1 MMARGTQLRILL
13 ADLRA
18 EAGHS
23 TSTNLG
29 DATQEM
35 MLTLLERVQRR
46 LWSDWSWPFLQV
58 HRDVSLAIGQRYY
71 DLPTDVALERIE
83 RAEVKDGGYWHRL
96 IWGISSSEYSAYDS
110 DQDSRSWPPLR
121 WDAYEGD
128 QLEIWP
134 MPSQGVDATT
144 GNGTL
149 RLRGVKTLSALVAL
163 DDTADLDDQLV
174 VLFAAAELL
183 ARQKSGDA
191 ELKLAQANAHY
202 QRLKARLS
210 KTDPIVLSGQ
220 PPVQRERLYV
230 AR

>member
-1 MMARGTQLRILL
+1 MARGTQLRTLL

-18 EAGHS
+18 EVGHA

-46 LWSDWSWPFLQV
+46 LWSEWSWPFLQV
-58 HRDVSLAIGQRYY
+58 KRDISLAVGQRYY
-71 DLPTDVALERIE
+71 DMPSDVALERIE
-83 RAEVKDGGYWHRL
+83 RAEVKDGGLWRRL
-96 IWGISSSEYSAYDS
+96 IWGISDSDYSAYDS
-110 DQDSRSWPPLR
+110 DQDTRSWPPLK

-134 MPSQGVDATT
+134 TPSQGVNATT

-149 RLRGVKTLSALVAL
+149 RLRGVKTLSVLVAL
-163 DDTADLDDQLV
+163 DDRADLDDQLI

-191 ELKLAQANAHY
+191 QLKLAQANAHF

-210 KTDPIVLSGQ
+210 KTDPVVLGEG
-220 PPVQRERLYV
+220 PPVQRDRLFM
-230 AR
+230 AS

>member
-1 MMARGTQLRILL
+1 
-13 ADLRA
+13 
-18 EAGHS
+18 
-23 TSTNLG
+23 
-29 DATQEM
+29 
-35 MLTLLERVQRR
+35 
-46 LWSDWSWPFLQV
+46 
-58 HRDVSLAIGQRYY
+58 
-71 DLPTDVALERIE
+71 
-83 RAEVKDGGYWHRL
+83 
-96 IWGISSSEYSAYDS
+96 
-110 DQDSRSWPPLR
+110 
-121 WDAYEGD
+121 
-128 QLEIWP
+128 

-144 GNGTL
+144 GSGTL

-174 VLFAAAELL
+174 VLFSAAELL

-191 ELKLAQANAHY
+191 QLKLAQANAHF

>member
-1 MMARGTQLRILL
+1 MARGTQLRTLL

-18 EAGHS
+18 EVGHS

-46 LWSDWSWPFLQV
+46 LWSEWSWPFLQV
-58 HRDVSLAIGQRYY
+58 KRDISLAVGQRYY
-71 DLPTDVALERIE
+71 DMPSDVSLERIE
-83 RAEVKDGGYWHRL
+83 RAEVKDGGSWHRL
-96 IWGISSSEYSAYDS
+96 IWGISEDEYTAYDS
-110 DQDSRSWPPLR
+110 DQDTRSWPPLK

-128 QLEIWP
+128 QLEVWP
-134 MPSQGVDATT
+134 LPSQGVNATT

-149 RLRGVKTLSALVAL
+149 RLRGVKTLSALIAL
-163 DDTADLDDQLV
+163 DDMADLDDQLI

-191 ELKLAQANAHY
+191 QLKLAQANAHF

-210 KTDPIVLSGQ
+210 KSDPVVFGEE
-220 PPVQRERLYV
+220 PPVQRDRLFV
-230 AR
+230 AS

>member
-1 MMARGTQLRILL
+1 MARGIQLRTLL

-18 EAGHS
+18 EVGHS

-46 LWSDWSWPFLQV
+46 LWYEWSWPFLQV
-58 HRDVSLAIGQRYY
+58 KRDISLAVGQRYY
-71 DLPTDVALERIE
+71 DMPSDVSLERIE
-83 RAEVKDGGYWHRL
+83 RAEVKDGGSWHRL
-96 IWGISSSEYSAYDS
+96 IWGISEDEYTAYDS
-110 DQDSRSWPPLR
+110 DQDTRSWPPLR

-128 QLEIWP
+128 QLEVWP
-134 MPSQGVDATT
+134 LPSQGVNATT

-163 DDTADLDDQLV
+163 DDTADLDDQLI

-191 ELKLAQANAHY
+191 QLKLAQANAHF

-210 KTDPIVLSGQ
+210 KSDPVVFGEE
-220 PPVQRERLYV
+220 PPVQRERLFV
-230 AR
+230 AS

>member
-1 MMARGTQLRILL
+1 MARGTQLRTLL

-18 EAGHS
+18 EVGHA

-46 LWSDWSWPFLQV
+46 LWSEWSWPFLQV
-58 HRDVSLAIGQRYY
+58 RRDISLAIGQRYY
-71 DLPTDVALERIE
+71 DMPSDVSLERIE

-96 IWGISSSEYSAYDS
+96 IWGISDSDYSAYDS
-110 DQDSRSWPPLR
+110 DQDTRSWPPLR
-121 WDAYEGD
+121 WDSYEGN

-134 MPSQGVDATT
+134 MPSQGD
-144 GNGTL
+144 GTL

-163 DDTADLDDQLV
+163 DDTADLDDQLI

-191 ELKLAQANAHY
+191 QLKLAQANAHF

-210 KTDPIVLSGQ
+210 KTDPVVLGEQ
-220 PPVQRERLYV
+220 PPVQRDRLFV
-230 AR
+230 AS

>member
-1 MMARGTQLRILL
+1 MARGTQLRTLL

-18 EAGHS
+18 EVGHA

-35 MLTLLERVQRR
+35 MLALLERVQRR
-46 LWSDWSWPFLQV
+46 LWSEWSWPFLQV
-58 HRDVSLAIGQRYY
+58 RRDISLAVGQRYY
-71 DLPTDVALERIE
+71 DMPSDVSLERSE

-96 IWGISSSEYSAYDS
+96 IWGISDSDYSAYDS
-110 DQDSRSWPPLR
+110 DQDTRSWPPLK

-134 MPSQGVDATT
+134 TPSQGVNATT

-149 RLRGVKTLSALVAL
+149 RIRGVKALSALVAL
-163 DDTADLDDQLV
+163 DDTADLDDQLI

-191 ELKLAQANAHY
+191 QLKLAQANAHF

-210 KTDPIVLSGQ
+210 KTDPVVLGEQ
-220 PPVQRERLYV
+220 PPVQRDRLFV
-230 AR
+230 AS